1 MNEECDC
8 AEYYDRRT
16 ELLAYVICMLMSAI
30 IGFAAGVA
38 SCS

>member
-1 MNEECDC
+1 MNHECDC
-8 AEYYDRRT
+8 AAYDYRT